1 MPRLQDAQMV
11 IDGRYRGYDDWCVGF
26 TIGGGGI
33 CWSRLWWIE
42 FRGPRWDEPRKGGD
56 DWRVL
61 CRTNESQSESG
72 LVAGVSSLTN

>member
-1 MPRLQDAQMV
+1 MGDTGDM
-11 IDGRYRGYDDWCVGF
+11 
-26 TIGGGGI
+26 TIGVVDSQLVVVAFVGLGFDG
-33 CWSRLWWIE
+33 LN
-42 FRGPRWDEPRKGGD
+42 FGVLRWDEPRKGGD